1 MAQNQSSTLSAID
14 HVGDRLIDYMN
25 QSKMDEL
32 RTELQNAK
40 FQIS

>member
-1 MAQNQSSTLSAID
+1 MAAID

-25 QSKMDEL
+25 NSKMDEL
-32 RTELQNAK
+32 RTELQNAR